1 MKRFE
6 GAITA
11 MVTPFSQNG
20 EVDYGGLRNNVR
32 FQIKEGISGLLPLG
46 TTGETPTL
54 SAEEKE
60 KVAKAVIEEAGGKV
74 PVLVG
79 TGSYSTKTTIEQT
92 KKAKELGAD
101 AALIVSPYYNKPT
114 QEGLYL
120 HFKSVAES
128 VDIPIIIYNIQ
139 GRTGVNIETGTLLRL
154 SSIKNII
161 GVKEASGNINQM
173 MDVINQLPKDF
184 VVLSGDDSL
193 TLPLM
198 SLGGRGVI
206 SVVSNLLPKK
216 VSRMVELYLEGKT
229 EEAKKLHYEL
239 LPLFRAAFIETN
251 PMPIKAA
258 MSICGMPAGKCR
270 LPLCDLQPQNE
281 EKLKNVLVK
290 MGLVK

>member
-1 MKRFE
+1 VKRFE

-101 AALIVSPYYNKPT
+101 AALIVSPYYNKPA

-239 LPLFRAAFIETN
+239 LPIFRAAFIETT

>member
-290 MGLVK
+290 MGLVE